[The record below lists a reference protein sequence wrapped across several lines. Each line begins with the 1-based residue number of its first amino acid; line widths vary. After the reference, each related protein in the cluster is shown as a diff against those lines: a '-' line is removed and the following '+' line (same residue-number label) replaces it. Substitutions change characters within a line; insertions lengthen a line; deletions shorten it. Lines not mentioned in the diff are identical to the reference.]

1 MYKGNFHPYR
11 NSPAFVAWMAAS
23 IPVLEAVSGL
33 AASPDPEA
41 VSGLAASPDPGA
53 ASGLAASPDPGAV
66 SDLAASPDPEA
77 VSDLAASPDPE
88 AVSDLA
94 ASPDPGAVSDPE
106 AAGPVS
112 WDIFQSLLFPGF
124 ERNLFHSLPPGP
136 RLPAGFLLVQSQP
149 PTAFLPSSATPIH
162 FLWANSPLSAKGFE
176 CPWFFL
182 P

>member
-1 MYKGNFHPYR
+1 
-11 NSPAFVAWMAAS
+11 MAAS
-23 IPVLEAVSGL
+23 IPGLEAVSGL

-41 VSGLAASPDPGA
+41 ASDLATSPDPEAASDLAASPDPGA
-53 ASGLAASPDPGAV
+53 ASGLAASPDPG
-66 SDLAASPDPEA
+66 
-77 VSDLAASPDPE
+77 

-149 PTAFLPSSATPIH
+149 PTVFLPSSATSIH